1 MPLLAFW
8 ESNPDE
14 VGQTSI
20 EQIVAMAGDGNL
32 RDGSHCSVELRAYLT
47 QADTKKL
54 AEYIDHCLSTSFSK
68 GGLVFQDLVNEL
80 GRRLDYKVMNGRYQ
94 GTINAI
100 GFDGIWT
107 SPEGHTIVA
116 EVKTTDA
123 YRIPLDTIAS
133 YLQRLLD
140 SKEVIEPSSIL
151 ILVGRQDTGE
161 LEAQIRGSRHAWDI
175 RVISADSLL
184 KLVQLKENSDDPET
198 GRKIRSLLTPMEFTR
213 LDGLVDVMF
222 ATVADVEAG
231 IVETSVDKIENTT
244 TNATKDTVVTP
255 SGWEFTDAA
264 VLDAKR
270 AKAIDAL
277 AKAIGTK
284 FIKKSRA
291 LYWDAT
297 HDNRIACSVSKRY
310 TRGAYPY
317 WYAYHPQWDEFLG
330 DGNKSFFVL
339 GCMDLPHAYAI
350 PLDVLRKT
358 LSALNTTTTER
369 STYWHIHLVE
379 TANGSIALQLPKA
392 SRQLPLDEFRISLD

>member
-1 MPLLAFW
+1 
-8 ESNPDE
+8 
-14 VGQTSI
+14 
-20 EQIVAMAGDGNL
+20 
-32 RDGSHCSVELRAYLT
+32 
-47 QADTKKL
+47 
-54 AEYIDHCLSTSFSK
+54 
-68 GGLVFQDLVNEL
+68 
-80 GRRLDYKVMNGRYQ
+80 
-94 GTINAI
+94 
-100 GFDGIWT
+100 
-107 SPEGHTIVA
+107 
-116 EVKTTDA
+116 
-123 YRIPLDTIAS
+123 
-133 YLQRLLD
+133 
-140 SKEVIEPSSIL
+140 
-151 ILVGRQDTGE
+151 
-161 LEAQIRGSRHAWDI
+161 
-175 RVISADSLL
+175 
-184 KLVQLKENSDDPET
+184 
-198 GRKIRSLLTPMEFTR
+198 MEFTR

-222 ATVADVEAG
+222 ATVTDVEAA
-231 IVETSVDKIENTT
+231 IIETAVDKIENTS

-264 VLDAKR
+264 ALDAKR

-297 HDNRIACSVSKRY
+297 HDNQIACSISKRY

-379 TANGSIALQLPKA
+379 TANGSISLQLPKA
-392 SRQLPLDEFRISLD
+392 SRQLPLDEFRIPLD